1 VPSWLDPKGPP
12 GYAKKKVE
20 PETPEKKLNYS
31 ARNRDIKGLRS
42 AIQAGAKVDAFEE
55 GDAALHWAAFWGDRE
70 IGQLLLEADAD
81 MTSKNRFGFTPIED
95 AYRGNNREMGMLLT
109 KWQKK
114 GTAQSVAMKRRIVE
128 WAVQKHEVNTLRQ
141 FVEEQKDDFL
151 MKIHVD
157 TAEAEMAKIIR
168 VQEAQIE
175 KMIAAMQH
183 QDIDALQAAVKTALT
198 FDTLRGP
205 NPVMQPELRHPMLI
219 EAEDKLKAMLE
230 EEEQF
235 KRKIKRIEEI
245 PFGEANVEALEK
257 TLFSARASP
266 VARRL
271 SVEAAS
277 QHLKA
282 IKAEREDKVHK
293 LEKVVE
299 KAVQMQSP
307 EYAKSGDPELS
318 KEEKQEAIEAAV
330 EKANHMLREVESLKP
345 LRKAVKEAKEALAQ
359 CKAEA

>member
-1 VPSWLDPKGPP
+1 
-12 GYAKKKVE
+12 
-20 PETPEKKLNYS
+20 
-31 ARNRDIKGLRS
+31 
-42 AIQAGAKVDAFEE
+42 
-55 GDAALHWAAFWGDRE
+55 
-70 IGQLLLEADAD
+70 
-81 MTSKNRFGFTPIED
+81 
-95 AYRGNNREMGMLLT
+95 
-109 KWQKK
+109 
-114 GTAQSVAMKRRIVE
+114 
-128 WAVQKHEVNTLRQ
+128 
-141 FVEEQKDDFL
+141 
-151 MKIHVD
+151 
-157 TAEAEMAKIIR
+157 
-168 VQEAQIE
+168 
-175 KMIAAMQH
+175 
-183 QDIDALQAAVKTALT
+183 
-198 FDTLRGP
+198 
-205 NPVMQPELRHPMLI
+205 MLI

-299 KAVQMQSP
+299 KGVQMQSP